1 MGFFEALK
9 AQARKDPKIVV
20 LPELGKDKDG
30 VMKEAIAMARRD
42 GTAIPV
48 GLTPE
53 VIEKTAKLDE
63 FTTAFTVARGYAKG
77 TDAESVA
84 KGKRVAER
92 VVKRLPV
99 EFYYAAMMIECG
111 YAHGVVGGRYTTSA
125 DVALTAKLC
134 IGEQEGQIV
143 SSTFFR
149 EPPEGYPLFK
159 LLAVAD
165 MVVGQSP
172 SAEDLVKIIVTSA
185 TTFETLAGY
194 EPKIALLSY
203 VTGKPQAVQMAG
215 DPELKKVEDVLELY
229 AKGGHKWTIFPAQL
243 DAALCPDV
251 AKKKGAPFTQ
261 PADILIG
268 PNLMQANP
276 MYKALDRLILGGSS
290 MIVTAGFKQPFMD
303 LSRGDTAASI
313 ANVMAACSVA
323 AQKLEQK
330 RGPRKIDKYF
340 LDFAR

>member
-1 MGFFEALK
+1 MGFFDGLK
-9 AQARKDPKIVV
+9 QQARKDPKIVV

-30 VMKEAIAMARRD
+30 VMKEAIAIAKRE
-42 GTAIPV
+42 GTAIPI

-53 VIEKTAKLDE
+53 LIEKTAKLAE
-63 FTTAFTVARGYAKG
+63 FTEAFATARGYAKG
-77 TDAESVA
+77 TDAESKA
-84 KGKRVAER
+84 KGVRMAER

-149 EPPEGYPLFK
+149 EPLEGYPLFK
-159 LLAVAD
+159 LLACAD
-165 MVVGQSP
+165 MVVNQSP
-172 SAEDLVKIIVTSA
+172 TAEQLVKIIVTSA
-185 TTFETLAGY
+185 TTFETLAGR

-203 VTGKPQAVQMAG
+203 ITGKAQAVQMTG
-215 DPELKKVEDVLELY
+215 DPELKKIEEALELY
-229 AKGGHKWTIFPAQL
+229 AKGGYKWMLFQAQL

-251 AKKKGAPFTQ
+251 AKKKGAPFTE
-261 PADILIG
+261 PADILVG

-276 MYKALDRLILGGSS
+276 IYKALDRLVIGGSS
-290 MIVTAGFKQPFMD
+290 MLVTSGFRQPFMD

-323 AQKLEQK
+323 AQKIEQK
-330 RGPRKIDKYF
+330 RGAKKLNEFFLKY
-340 LDFAR
+340 AS